1 MRDVRLGVEID
12 NSRIVEV
19 IPLDYGASGSMDL
32 AAIERGQHRALVR
45 LYVLRGTKRTEL
57 TTMDVRNL
65 PAFPNRR
72 ALLRLRSTVDHA
84 GELRLRLDVE
94 DRLYHDERVDVRP
107 YIRRSRTA
115 VAAAALGLILLLAA
129 AAFLALGGLPAG
141 DTTAP
146 AAEAPVSEETAD
158 ETPEPAPAET
168 APPDEP
174 APEAAAEGR
183 ETPPADDTGTAA
195 AASDDAA
202 TEPGRGQQTGGE
214 GATADR
220 ATTAEPADGAV
231 TEAPA
236 EAEAEPAPPET
247 VEPAEWSVYF
257 TPDSPVLTARARTR
271 LADIAERL
279 EDYPDEVTVRITG
292 HTALAGTERGR
303 YDLSEQRAR
312 NVYRYLQTEG
322 WDTAGEVVIQGVG
335 GEAPV
340 TRDRDRQELN
350 RRVEIEAGS

>member
-19 IPLDYGASGSMDL
+19 TPLAYGASGTMDL
-32 AAIERGQHRALVR
+32 AAIERGQRRALVR

-129 AAFLALGGLPAG
+129 VAFLVFGGLPG
-141 DTTAP
+141 GETTAP
-146 AAEAPVSEETAD
+146 VAETPVSEETAR
-158 ETPEPAPAET
+158 EET
-168 APPDEP
+168 APDETTTDETAPREEP
-174 APEAAAEGR
+174 AAEAAAEGR
-183 ETPPADDTGTAA
+183 QTPPAGETGTDDAAPAGAA
-195 AASDDAA
+195 AEDDAA
-202 TEPGRGQQTGGE
+202 TEE
-214 GATADR
+214 
-220 ATTAEPADGAV
+220 ADGR
-231 TEAPA
+231 
-236 EAEAEPAPPET
+236 AEAEPEPVSPQA

-271 LADIAERL
+271 LSDIAERL
-279 EDYPDEVTVRITG
+279 EDYPAEVTVRITG

-312 NVYRYLQTEG
+312 NVYRYLQTAG
-322 WDTAGEVVIQGVG
+322 WDPGGEVDIRGIG

-340 TRDRDRQELN
+340 TRDRERQELN
-350 RRVEIEAGS
+350 RRVEIEAGL

>member
-19 IPLDYGASGSMDL
+19 MPLAYGASGSMDL
-32 AAIERGQHRALVR
+32 AAIERGQRRALVR

-115 VAAAALGLILLLAA
+115 VAAATLGLILLLAA
-129 AAFLALGGLPAG
+129 AAFLVLGVLPGG

-158 ETPEPAPAET
+158 ETPEPAPAEA
-168 APPDEP
+168 APRDEP
-174 APEAAAEGR
+174 APEATAEGR
-183 ETPPADDTGTAA
+183 ETPRGDDTGTAA

-202 TEPGRGQQTGGE
+202 TADTGTADGA
-214 GATADR
+214 ATADS
-220 ATTAEPADGAV
+220 ATTAERDERAA
-231 TEAPA
+231 TEAPV
-236 EAEAEPAPPET
+236 EAEAEPAPPEA

-279 EDYPDEVTVRITG
+279 EDYPAEVTVRITG

>member
-1 MRDVRLGVEID
+1 MT
-12 NSRIVEV
+12 
-19 IPLDYGASGSMDL
+19 P
-32 AAIERGQHRALVR
+32 
-45 LYVLRGTKRTEL
+45 
-57 TTMDVRNL
+57 
-65 PAFPNRR
+65 RR
-72 ALLRLRSTVDHA
+72 R
-84 GELRLRLDVE
+84 
-94 DRLYHDERVDVRP
+94 RP
-107 YIRRSRTA
+107 KRRSARRRRTRPRS
-115 VAAAALGLILLLAA
+115 LRRPRPG
-129 AAFLALGGLPAG
+129 PR
-141 DTTAP
+141 
-146 AAEAPVSEETAD
+146 
-158 ETPEPAPAET
+158 
-168 APPDEP
+168 DEP

-202 TEPGRGQQTGGE
+202 TADTGTADGA
-214 GATADR
+214 ATADR
-220 ATTAEPADGAV
+220 ATTAEPDERAAS
-231 TEAPA
+231 EAPA
-236 EAEAEPAPPET
+236 EAEAEPAPPEA

-279 EDYPDEVTVRITG
+279 EDYPAEVTVRITG